1 MKKFGRFTYT
11 HTLYSCYVGYVTQAI
26 INNLS
31 PLLFVVFNR
40 DLGISLEKI
49 SLIIS
54 VNFGVQ
60 IAVDLI
66 GAKYV
71 DRIGYR
77 ASGIIAH
84 ALSVIG
90 LAFLGLLPLVVPP
103 YAAILTAT
111 VVLATGGGLI
121 EVIIS
126 PIVEALP
133 REKKSATMSVLH
145 SFYCW
150 GHVAVVL
157 LSTLYFNVA
166 GLELWRW
173 LPLLWAVIPAVNIF
187 MFCKVPFAKLVDEEK
202 KLPVKRLLAKRAFWI
217 LFVMMICA
225 GAAEQAVSQWSSL
238 FAELGLRIS
247 KTTGDLLGPC
257 CFAFCMGLA
266 RVLFGLKA
274 DKLNLKTAL
283 LVSSGGCFAAY
294 MLTVFS
300 PIPVLSLT
308 GCALCGFFAGI
319 LWPASF
325 SLSSSTIP
333 EGGTPMFGLL
343 SLGGDIGCSLGPAIV
358 GLISDK
364 TADTALPSAFGSSP
378 EEASLKLG
386 LLAAS
391 SVCVVMIVFILM
403 LKRLSS
409 ENPSFPDIN
418 SKI

>member
-1 MKKFGRFTYT
+1 MENKPKRKIGRW
-11 HTLYSCYVGYVTQAI
+11 V
-26 INNLS
+26 
-31 PLLFVVFNR
+31 LL
-40 DLGISLEKI
+40 
-49 SLIIS
+49 
-54 VNFGVQ
+54 
-60 IAVDLI
+60 AVL
-66 GAKYV
+66 
-71 DRIGYR
+71 
-77 ASGIIAH
+77 
-84 ALSVIG
+84 
-90 LAFLGLLPLVVPP
+90 
-103 YAAILTAT
+103 
-111 VVLATGGGLI
+111 VVLAAVVAYAVKTYLEFESLLDTGKAGQ
-121 EVIIS
+121 
-126 PIVEALP
+126 LP
-133 REKKSATMSVLH
+133 DSYQSMEGDNNVDLSQVNEKDVYTIL
-145 SFYCW
+145 
-150 GHVAVVL
+150 VAVTDHGVQEDEDRG
-157 LSTLYFNVA
+157 TDNTDVMLYVRLDNKTHTMNI
-166 GLELWRW
+166 LQ
-173 LPLLWAVIPAVNIF
+173 IPRDTYVGDGIS
-187 MFCKVPFAKLVDEEK
+187 VDCGIYQ
-202 KLPVKRLLAKRAFWI
+202 RLN
-217 LFVMMICA
+217 
-225 GAAEQAVSQWSSL
+225 GAYSNGANKENPIANT
-238 FAELGLRIS
+238 ATAIYE
-247 KTTGDLLGPC
+247 
-257 CFAFCMGLA
+257 
-266 RVLFGLKA
+266 LFGLKA

-391 SVCVVMIVFILM
+391 SVCVVMIAFILM